1 MKIIIKTYLLVG
13 ILIALAI
20 LNLTLLFQFQQS
32 GTAESYSI
40 IRAGDLKV
48 KTETVASLATSIAS
62 GNEADRENLNQEA
75 KEFESDLNILRHGGS
90 IRGQTIVTIP
100 NEITSEYDDVSS
112 SWQSY
117 RTSAEQV
124 EQTSVFDPEVINS
137 LNYVLE
143 KNGDMIITTNSL
155 VNDLSDLDRNFNR
168 HKEISLELHELSKEI
183 GQQALL
189 ISIGEGEDIQ
199 EELRMNR
206 LAFDIGLKKL
216 LQIPVGGVYLEI
228 IGEKNETLEPI
239 PRENSES
246 LRKLDPLWEA
256 VQLRVKI
263 LEEKTLL
270 SQEFGSAREELHD
283 KGIVLNSSID
293 RLLDSWNEEINKGRS
308 QEQLIPAGVA
318 GIDIAVFFVVL
329 YVIRQSLNPLQIL
342 TGALSRVKE
351 GVYGEKINYTA
362 KDEVGELVGS
372 FNIMSDTIKVK
383 EEEARK
389 IDIAKD
395 EFLAM
400 ITHEL
405 KTPLVPIRGY
415 ADLLL
420 SEHLGKLT
428 PKQKERLAIIKSSA
442 GSLLDIIS
450 DLLDAQKL
458 ELGQLRMKK
467 ESHSINDTVTKA
479 VEAFQPQADEN
490 EITITTSGPNVVMMH
505 DSERIGQV
513 LTNLIKNSLIAVQS
527 KVGTIVIK
535 TEDLPSDVRV
545 SVEDNGIGIPTD
557 KQKDLFKKFY
567 QVDATLTRE
576 RGGSGL
582 GLSICKGIVEGH
594 GGKIE
599 VQSTPNVGTTFSFTL
614 PKEIASAM

>member
-1 MKIIIKTYLLVG
+1 
-13 ILIALAI
+13 
-20 LNLTLLFQFQQS
+20 
-32 GTAESYSI
+32 
-40 IRAGDLKV
+40 
-48 KTETVASLATSIAS
+48 
-62 GNEADRENLNQEA
+62 
-75 KEFESDLNILRHGGS
+75 
-90 IRGQTIVTIP
+90 
-100 NEITSEYDDVSS
+100 
-112 SWQSY
+112 
-117 RTSAEQV
+117 
-124 EQTSVFDPEVINS
+124 
-137 LNYVLE
+137 
-143 KNGDMIITTNSL
+143 MIITTNSL

-228 IGEKNETLEPI
+228 IGEKNETLEPL

-270 SQEFGSAREELHD
+270 SQEFGSARKELHD

-293 RLLDSWNEEINKGRS
+293 KLLDSWNEEINKGRS

-362 KDEVGELVGS
+362 NDEVGELVGS

-599 VQSTPNVGTTFSFTL
+599 VQSTPNVCTTFSFTL
-614 PKEIASAM
+614 PKEIASAA

>member
-1 MKIIIKTYLLVG
+1 MKIIIKTYFLVG

-20 LNLTLLFQFQQS
+20 LNLTLLFQVQQI

-48 KTETVASLATSIAS
+48 KTETVASLVTSIAS
-62 GNEADRENLNQEA
+62 GNEADRENLNLET

-100 NEITSEYDDVSS
+100 NEIASEYDDVAS

-124 EQTSVFDPEVINS
+124 EQTSIFDPEVINS

-143 KNGDMIITTNSL
+143 KNGDMIVTTNSL
-155 VNDLSDLDRNFNR
+155 VNDLADLDRSFKR

-189 ISIGEGEDIQ
+189 ISIGESEDIQ

-206 LAFDIGLKKL
+206 LTFDIGLKKL

-228 IGEKNETLEPI
+228 IGEKNETLEPL

-263 LEEKTLL
+263 LEDKTLL
-270 SQEFGSAREELHD
+270 SQEFGSARKDLQN

-293 RLLDSWNEEINKGRS
+293 MLLDSWNEQINKGRN
-308 QEQLIPAGVA
+308 QEQLISAGVA
-318 GIDIAVFFVVL
+318 GIDIAVFFVVIFM
-329 YVIRQSLNPLQIL
+329 IRQSLNPLQIL
-342 TGALSRVKE
+342 TRALSRVKE
-351 GVYGEKINYTA
+351 GMYGERISYTA
-362 KDEVGELVGS
+362 QDEVGELVDT

-389 IDIAKD
+389 TDIAKD

-428 PKQKERLAIIKSSA
+428 TKQKERLVIIKSSA
-442 GSLLDIIS
+442 ASLLDIIS

-467 ESHSINDTVTKA
+467 ESHNIKDAVTKA
-479 VEAFQPQADEN
+479 VVALQPQADEN
-490 EITITTSGPNVVMMH
+490 EIKITTSGQDVVMLH
-505 DSERIGQV
+505 DSERISQV
-513 LTNLIKNSLIAVQS
+513 LTNLIKNSLIAVQP

-535 TEDLPSDVRV
+535 TEDLPSDVRL
-545 SVEDNGIGIPTD
+545 SVEDNGVGIPTD

-582 GLSICKGIVEGH
+582 GLAICKGIVEGH

-614 PKEIASAM
+614 PKEIVSAA

>member
-270 SQEFGSAREELHD
+270 SQEFGSARKELHD

-614 PKEIASAM
+614 PKEIASAV